1 MEAGEELCISYGAPG
16 QLTFVDAEAER
27 VRAEEEEEARR
38 EGEGGFSG
46 SGRVKWEGEGRGV
59 VVVVGI
65 LDFVGVVVGGV
76 GVSIVVCCGFEL

>member
-1 MEAGEELCISYGAPG
+1 MRILC
-16 QLTFVDAEAER
+16 LCRR
-27 VRAEEEEEARR
+27 VRRYDRGFPGRR
-38 EGEGGFSG
+38 GRVVGKCSLGEGEGEGGFSG

-76 GVSIVVCCGFEL
+76 GVFIVVCCGFEL